1 MATAAAV
8 TAPLVAAVGTS
19 ALAGMAHDGIDSVP
33 ETGTWLL
40 QKGERV
46 VTSQTSA
53 KLDETLDRVNQQSTQ
68 GASFSPVINMNVNGD
83 PSDTQIA
90 MMKQATTEGAKLGY
104 QQAASDLASGKG
116 SISKAMMRWNTN
128 RRTG

>member
-1 MATAAAV
+1 MKV
-8 TAPLVAAVGTS
+8 IMHS
-19 ALAGMAHDGIDSVP
+19 
-33 ETGTWLL
+33 
-40 QKGERV
+40 KGV
-46 VTSQTSA
+46 QFG
-53 KLDETLDRVNQQSTQ
+53 LF
-68 GASFSPVINMNVNGD
+68 G
-83 PSDTQIA
+83 DTQIA